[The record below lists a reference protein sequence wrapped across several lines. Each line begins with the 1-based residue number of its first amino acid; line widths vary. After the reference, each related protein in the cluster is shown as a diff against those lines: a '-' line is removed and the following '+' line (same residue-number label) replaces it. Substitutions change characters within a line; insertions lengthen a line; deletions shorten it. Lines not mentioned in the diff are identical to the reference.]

1 MIQKLV
7 DFQQKKLIF
16 CTVIY
21 NLNWPNYSSNY
32 LYALFR
38 LFSPCRIQGIA
49 LIQLLHLLMLF
60 IALTVIFVT
69 WPNLWKLSL
78 SLSAGQVS
86 WERSAKYKISSEETA
101 EINGWFLF
109 ILISKVVTAICVLYG
124 RFRQNV
130 VLLFFE

>member
-1 MIQKLV
+1 MIQKFV

-21 NLNWPNYSSNY
+21 NPNWPNYSSNY

-78 SLSAGQVS
+78 SLSARQVS
-86 WERSAKYKISSEETA
+86 WGNSAKYKISSEETA

-130 VLLFFE
+130 VLLLFE